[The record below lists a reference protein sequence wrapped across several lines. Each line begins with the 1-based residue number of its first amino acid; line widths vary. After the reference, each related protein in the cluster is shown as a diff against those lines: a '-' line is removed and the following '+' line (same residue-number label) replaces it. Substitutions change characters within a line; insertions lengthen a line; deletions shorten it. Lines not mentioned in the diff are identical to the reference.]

1 MELAASIGYKFYL
14 CFLRVKDWANAA
26 LYYVDNS
33 PLPTTH
39 TYTHHHNPTQ
49 KNGRHKKLR
58 LRYFK
63 KYLRFLR
70 NGLRLEQKNELGTTE
85 TKMFLAN

>member
-1 MELAASIGYKFYL
+1 MRRYIM
-14 CFLRVKDWANAA
+14 WMI
-26 LYYVDNS
+26 
-33 PLPTTH
+33 PPPTTH
-39 TYTHHHNPTQ
+39 TYTTTLHKKTVAI
-49 KNGRHKKLR
+49 KKLR

-70 NGLRLEQKNELGTTE
+70 NGLRLEQKNELDTTE

>member
-1 MELAASIGYKFYL
+1 MRRYIM
-14 CFLRVKDWANAA
+14 WII
-26 LYYVDNS
+26 
-33 PLPTTH
+33 PLPPHHTH
-39 TYTHHHNPTQ
+39 IHNHPTQ
-49 KNGRHKKLR
+49 KTVAIKKLR

>member
-1 MELAASIGYKFYL
+1 MRRYIM
-14 CFLRVKDWANAA
+14 WII
-26 LYYVDNS
+26 
-33 PLPTTH
+33 PLPPHHTH
-39 TYTHHHNPTQ
+39 THTITTPHKKTVAI
-49 KNGRHKKLR
+49 KKLR

-70 NGLRLEQKNELGTTE
+70 NGLRLEQKNELGATE